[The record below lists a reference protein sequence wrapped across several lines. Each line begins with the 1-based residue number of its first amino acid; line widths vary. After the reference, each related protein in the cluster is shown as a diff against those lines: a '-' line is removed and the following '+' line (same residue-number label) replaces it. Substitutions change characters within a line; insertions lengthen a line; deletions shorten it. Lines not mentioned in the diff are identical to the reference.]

1 MKYIKRN
8 QQKMLTLKLPV
19 FIGNWL
25 DDKLPFFNTLHYGT
39 DYYEHNKT
47 FVIYLN

>member
-1 MKYIKRN
+1 MKYIKRYN
-8 QQKMLTLKLPV
+8 QKMLILKLPV

-25 DDKLPFFNTLHYGT
+25 DGKLPFFNTLHYGT
-39 DYYEHNKT
+39 DYFKYTKK